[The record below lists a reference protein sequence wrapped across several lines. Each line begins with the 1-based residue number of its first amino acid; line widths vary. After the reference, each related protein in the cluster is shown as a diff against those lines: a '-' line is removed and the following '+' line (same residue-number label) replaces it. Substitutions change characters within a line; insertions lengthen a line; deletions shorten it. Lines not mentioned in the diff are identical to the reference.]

1 MFKQVHQWVAVI
13 ALGVIGLG
21 ATAPANAGMPVIDV
35 ANLTEAIEQVLSW
48 AQQLQGMEQQYVQLQ
63 STYKSMTGP
72 RGMQSLL
79 PISLANRNYLPVN
92 YAQLASVMNGTS
104 TAYPALSAQVQG
116 SIQANA
122 ILSAPRGE
130 PPVASGSD
138 VLAATAA
145 GRCDVEHAD
154 AAVPSQRKQ
163 SFQQRPVADRRP
175 GLDGGYEIQRR
186 FERTDSVRTA
196 HDADQSDQDRC
207 PVSKRASAAVA
218 ERAVGP
224 RGGGQATGR
233 TVQLDPDYL
242 VAADG
247 PHKRSRHDRLCG
259 RL

>member
-104 TAYPALSAQVQG
+104 TAYPALSAQVQR

-122 ILSAPRGE
+122 ILSAQGVNRLSPQAQTYLRQQRQ
-130 PPVASGSD
+130 A
-138 VLAATAA
+138 AATLSMLTQQ
-145 GRCDVEHAD
+145 
-154 AAVPSQRKQ
+154 SQANAKQ

-175 GLDGGYEIQRR
+175 RLDGGHESQRR
-186 FERTDSVRTA
+186 FERTDSVRTG

-247 PHKRSRHDRLCG
+247 PHKRSRHDRVRG